1 MKSSRSAN
9 TRQNKQ
15 GATKKPK
22 PDIRD
27 DIDSRKNKEKGYKG
41 PTGKKPLKKKKK

>member
-1 MKSSRSAN
+1 MKPSRGTT

-15 GATKKPK
+15 GITRKPR

-27 DIDSRKNKEKGYKG
+27 DMDSRERKEKGYKG
-41 PTGKKPLKKKKK
+41 PVTKKPRKKKK